1 MSFIKR
7 HKILFILFAV
17 SIFLMIKNSSIAY
30 FFAPPAII
38 SFIFDA
44 PKSDFFSG
52 MAQMIDIFTSAY
64 VTSLVFYYMVDY
76 LPAIKQEKKAK
87 EIIAP
92 KLVSLYLYIGE
103 LLAMIK
109 YAAEQEKLLQT
120 GKLEDMDKLHFKN
133 KVILCKQKSFKNEVE
148 NGTTPYSF
156 DLLKDCDNFRT
167 LILNICNEISGTPSF
182 SYCDTQVIHI
192 ISEIQLSELL
202 RILPKPNDF
211 LLQFDFADVS
221 YLGLGEGYQQL
232 LSIYKELAVFVDTR
246 HGYEMI
252 DISKEEIQEWQE
264 EQVESLKE
272 HPEIAQILIANQR
285 QNK

>member
-17 SIFLMIKNSSIAY
+17 SIFLMIKNSSIQY

>member
-17 SIFLMIKNSSIAY
+17 SIFLMIKNSSIPY

-92 KLVSLYLYIGE
+92 KLVSLYLYISE

-120 GKLEDMDKLHFKN
+120 GKPEDMDKLHFKN

-211 LLQFDFADVS
+211 LLQIDFADVS

>member
-17 SIFLMIKNSSIAY
+17 SIFLMIKNSSIPY
-30 FFAPPAII
+30 SFAPPAII

-76 LPAIKQEKKAK
+76 LPSIKQEKKAK

-92 KLVSLYLYIGE
+92 KLVSLYLYISE

-120 GKLEDMDKLHFKN
+120 GKPEDMDKLHFKN

-156 DLLKDCDNFRT
+156 DLLKDCDNFRA

>member
-17 SIFLMIKNSSIAY
+17 SIFLMIKNSSIPY
-30 FFAPPAII
+30 FFVPPAII

-120 GKLEDMDKLHFKN
+120 GKPEDMDKLHFKN

>member
-17 SIFLMIKNSSIAY
+17 SIFLMIKNSSIPY
-30 FFAPPAII
+30 FFVPPAII

-92 KLVSLYLYIGE
+92 KLVSLYLYISE

-120 GKLEDMDKLHFKN
+120 GKPEDMDKLHFKN

-272 HPEIAQILIANQR
+272 HPEIAQILITNQR

>member
-17 SIFLMIKNSSIAY
+17 SIFLMIKNSSIPY

-92 KLVSLYLYIGE
+92 AVFFSFTTGLYDFNN
-103 LLAMIK
+103 
-109 YAAEQEKLLQT
+109 EKCSY
-120 GKLEDMDKLHFKN
+120 KN
-133 KVILCKQKSFKNEVE
+133 QIRYQRHHQYCNRFGVVE
-148 NGTTPYSF
+148 NS
-156 DLLKDCDNFRT
+156 
-167 LILNICNEISGTPSF
+167 SF
-182 SYCDTQVIHI
+182 S
-192 ISEIQLSELL
+192 
-202 RILPKPNDF
+202 
-211 LLQFDFADVS
+211 
-221 YLGLGEGYQQL
+221 
-232 LSIYKELAVFVDTR
+232 AVCNR
-246 HGYEMI
+246 
-252 DISKEEIQEWQE
+252 
-264 EQVESLKE
+264 
-272 HPEIAQILIANQR
+272 
-285 QNK
+285 

>member
-17 SIFLMIKNSSIAY
+17 SIFLMIKNSSISY

-92 KLVSLYLYIGE
+92 KLVSLYLYISE

-120 GKLEDMDKLHFKN
+120 GKPEDMDKLHFKN

>member
-1 MSFIKR
+1 MSLDIIYGSMSYSNLTL
-7 HKILFILFAV
+7 HVLC
-17 SIFLMIKNSSIAY
+17 SITINTM
-30 FFAPPAII
+30 
-38 SFIFDA
+38 
-44 PKSDFFSG
+44 
-52 MAQMIDIFTSAY
+52 TC
-64 VTSLVFYYMVDY
+64 V
-76 LPAIKQEKKAK
+76 
-87 EIIAP
+87 
-92 KLVSLYLYIGE
+92 
-103 LLAMIK
+103 
-109 YAAEQEKLLQT
+109 
-120 GKLEDMDKLHFKN
+120 
-133 KVILCKQKSFKNEVE
+133 
-148 NGTTPYSF
+148 
-156 DLLKDCDNFRT
+156 
-167 LILNICNEISGTPSF
+167 ILNICNEISGTPSF

>member
-17 SIFLMIKNSSIAY
+17 SIFLMIKNSSIPY
-30 FFAPPAII
+30 FFAPPVII

-92 KLVSLYLYIGE
+92 KLVSLYLYISE

-120 GKLEDMDKLHFKN
+120 GKPEDMDKLHFKN

-232 LSIYKELAVFVDTR
+232 LSLYKELAVFVDTR

>member
-17 SIFLMIKNSSIAY
+17 SIFLMIKNSSIPY

-246 HGYEMI
+246 HSYEMI